1 MLHWRMEVIME
12 KYNGNTPF
20 IKYTFILFLLMTQ
33 ILSATV
39 VCYAQGAKGYI
50 STQDGSKLLVYNLAN
65 HQLIKSIDIY
75 TPSALAQV
83 LPPNAN
89 DVIAVGAHI
98 FMTVPGAEISKTGQ
112 NELKVI
118 DSRSD
123 TVVATIKADMTPSGL
138 LEYKG
143 RVYMVNRYGNT
154 IQEID
159 TNSLKVVRSI
169 SFTTPG
175 QALLNNPLT
184 MEIANGKIYLPFPG
198 GLARPGIISVLD
210 LKTGTL
216 IKAIEFSPISP
227 YGPVA
232 IKKVGE
238 GKIYLGGIRS
248 IGVLDTRS
256 DRITGNIILSGRE
269 IYVQS
274 FTVYGG
280 KVYAANGVSTV
291 SVIDPLTDAFL
302 TEIDTGYHDYACH
315 LRAGITATSNK
326 IFVTDAGRGI
336 KIIDA
341 KLNRLVM
348 TIASDEPLGPAAIMG
363 TE

>member
-1 MLHWRMEVIME
+1 ME
-12 KYNGNTPF
+12 KCNIPF
-20 IKYTFILFLLMTQ
+20 IKNFIFFL
-33 ILSATV
+33 ILATGLGITAA
-39 VCYAQGAKGYI
+39 CEAQGSKAYV
-50 STQDGSKLLVYNLAN
+50 STQDGSKLLVYNLDK

-89 DVIAVGAHI
+89 DVIAVGGRI

-123 TVVATIKADMTPSGL
+123 TVIATIKTDMTPSGL

-159 TNSLKVVRSI
+159 PNSLKVVRSI
-169 SFTTPG
+169 SFTAPG
-175 QALLNNPLT
+175 QTPLNNPLT
-184 MEIANGKIYLPFPG
+184 MEIANDKIYLPFPG
-198 GLARPGIISVLD
+198 GLAKPGIISVLD
-210 LKTGTL
+210 LKTGAPL
-216 IKAIEFSPISP
+216 KAIEFNTISP
-227 YGPVA
+227 YGPIA

-248 IGVLDTRS
+248 VGILDTRS
-256 DRITGNIILSGRE
+256 DRIVRSIILSGRE

-274 FTVYGG
+274 FAVYGG

-291 SVIDPLTDAFL
+291 SIIDPQTDTLL

-315 LRAGITATSNK
+315 LRVGIVGAANK
-326 IFVTDAGRGI
+326 IFVADAGRGI

-341 KLNRLVM
+341 KLSRLVM
-348 TIASDEPLGPAAIMG
+348 TITSDEPLGPVAIIG
-363 TE
+363 SE

>member
-1 MLHWRMEVIME
+1 ME
-12 KYNGNTPF
+12 KCNIPF
-20 IKYTFILFLLMTQ
+20 MKYLIFFLIL
-33 ILSATV
+33 ATGLGIAA
-39 VCYAQGAKGYI
+39 VCDAQGPKAYV
-50 STQDGSKLLVYNLAN
+50 STQDGSKLLVYNLAK

-89 DVIAVGAHI
+89 DVIVVGDRI
-98 FMTVPGAEISKTGQ
+98 FMTVPGAEVSKTGQ

-123 TVVATIKADMTPSGL
+123 TVIATIKTDMTPSGL

-143 RVYMVNRYGNT
+143 RIYVVNRYGNT

-159 TNSLKVVRSI
+159 PQSMKVVRSI
-169 SFTTPG
+169 PFTTPG
-175 QALLNNPLT
+175 QTPLNNPLT
-184 MEIANGKIYLPFPG
+184 MEIANDKIYLPFPG

-210 LKTGTL
+210 LKTGAP
-216 IKAIEFSPISP
+216 IKAIEFSMISP
-227 YGPVA
+227 YGPLA
-232 IKKVGE
+232 IKKVDE
-238 GKIYLGGIRS
+238 EKIYLGGIRS
-248 IGVLDTRS
+248 VGILDTRF

-274 FTVYGG
+274 FAVYGG

-291 SVIDPLTDAFL
+291 SVIDPQTDTLF

-315 LRAGITATSNK
+315 LRAGITAAANK
-326 IFVTDAGRGI
+326 ILVADAGRGI

-341 KLNRLVM
+341 KSNRLVL
-348 TIASDEPLGPAAIMG
+348 TIDSDEPLGPAAIIG
-363 TE
+363 SE